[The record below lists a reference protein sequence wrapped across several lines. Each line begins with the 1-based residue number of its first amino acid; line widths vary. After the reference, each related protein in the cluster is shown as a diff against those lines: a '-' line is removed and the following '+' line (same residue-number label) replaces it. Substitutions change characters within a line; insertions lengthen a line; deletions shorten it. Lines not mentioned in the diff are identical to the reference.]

1 MGGLKMSLVSRID
14 DNSYTKIP
22 EEIIRQAGLKP
33 GDDIIWFYDEKTKQI
48 ILMEKPQN
56 FSKALR
62 GLGKELWSNTDIDK
76 YIQEDRNSWK

>member
-1 MGGLKMSLVSRID
+1 MSLVSKID

-22 EEIIRQAGLKP
+22 DEIIQQAGLKP

-48 ILMEKPQN
+48 ILMEKPQD

-62 GLGKELWSNTDIDK
+62 GLGKELWSNIDIDK
-76 YIQEDRNSWK
+76 YIQEERNSWK

>member
-1 MGGLKMSLVSRID
+1 MEVLIMSLVSRID

-22 EEIIRQAGLKP
+22 EEIIRQTGLKP

-56 FSKALR
+56 FAQSLR
-62 GLGKELWSNTDIDK
+62 GLGKDLWTGIDVEK
-76 YIQEDRNSWK
+76 YIEEERNSWK

>member
-1 MGGLKMSLVSRID
+1 MSLVSRID
-14 DNSYTKIP
+14 DDSYTKIP

-48 ILMEKPQN
+48 ILMEKPQS

-62 GLGKELWSNTDIDK
+62 GLGKELWGKTDIDK
-76 YIQEDRNSWK
+76 YIEEERNSWK